1 MGGFMAE
8 SDIFG
13 KKVFFL
19 YPSHTFQSDVLER
32 LRTLEYESYIINDY
46 KNVKNILRKHP
57 KSILFINP
65 DNYYTPGSWI
75 KFINTIEQ
83 ESEFSDCEVGVITER
98 HETETVRRF
107 MRETKHTAGVFKMN
121 ENPDITLREIVK
133 SLDSFNA
140 KGRRQYVRASCIEDP
155 SSEIFWIKNNIMFKF
170 KIIDISA
177 AGIAVQ
183 IPVRQ
188 IRTIRENQIITNIS
202 LMLNAKQM
210 LINVKVFALKPGTE
224 FYTGILMIQVDTNKK
239 SLESIRSYVSETLH
253 RKIEDSI
260 FGMPPDKEDYTVIER
275 RIKTES
281 SK

>member
-1 MGGFMAE
+1 MIE
-8 SDIFG
+8 LQKNVRRG
-13 KKVFFL
+13 KV
-19 YPSHTFQSDVLER
+19 
-32 LRTLEYESYIINDY
+32 YESYIINDY

-83 ESEFSDCEVGVITER
+83 EPEFSDCEIGVITER

-155 SSEIFWIKNNIMFKF
+155 SSEIFWIN
-170 KIIDISA
+170 S
-177 AGIAVQ
+177 
-183 IPVRQ
+183 
-188 IRTIRENQIITNIS
+188 IITPLF
-202 LMLNAKQM
+202 LMFN
-210 LINVKVFALKPGTE
+210 F
-224 FYTGILMIQVDTNKK
+224 FIL
-239 SLESIRSYVSETLH
+239 SFLFLL
-253 RKIEDSI
+253 
-260 FGMPPDKEDYTVIER
+260 FF
-275 RIKTES
+275 
-281 SK
+281 